1 MKRETYTRQQ
11 LLMYIWLYAPQYSFL
26 AMKVS
31 EQVNNMWPNKLLQLP
46 TFALLLLLNCSSL
59 LLLYVFELISYFYEY
74 VCIVLHSHTQH
85 QQQLYIWCENH
96 IASLITFQ
104 ARLLQSYSTSRAKL
118 LSCFTTTNSY
128 LPLYDINYHMLH
140 SMGYY
145 MQNNEDTH
153 SDINTTYYSMFSR
166 HNSQNQ

>member
-1 MKRETYTRQQ
+1 MRNDMYIRQQ

-46 TFALLLLLNCSSL
+46 TFALLLLLNCSSS

-85 QQQLYIWCENH
+85 QQQLYIWCKNH

-104 ARLLQSYSTSRAKL
+104 ATYIARLLVVLIVSRIQHLGQNSFRVSQQQNLIYRFMISIIIYRIFISSTSWPQIIDK
-118 LSCFTTTNSY
+118 F
-128 LPLYDINYHMLH
+128 
-140 SMGYY
+140 
-145 MQNNEDTH
+145 
-153 SDINTTYYSMFSR
+153 
-166 HNSQNQ
+166 